1 MPEDRLLSAVNES
14 ESIKKVIKALPIQ
27 NQQELKIIILK
38 KYYTQPC
45 LI

>member
-1 MPEDRLLSAVNES
+1 MPEERLLSAVNES

>member
-38 KYYTQPC
+38 KYYSQPC